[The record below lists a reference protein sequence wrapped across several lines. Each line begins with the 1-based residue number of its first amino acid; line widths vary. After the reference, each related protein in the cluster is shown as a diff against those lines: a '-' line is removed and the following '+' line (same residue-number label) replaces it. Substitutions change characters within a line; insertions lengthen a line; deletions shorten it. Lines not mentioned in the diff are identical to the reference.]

1 MQGFFCFNRAMSSPQ
16 VVQCTLEE
24 HGEAIR
30 EILNDAIVNSTA
42 LFDYEPRTQA
52 NMVAWFE
59 AKRVGNYPVIGLIND
74 EGVLMGFGSLG
85 SFRPFP
91 ANKYTVEHS
100 VYVHKDFR
108 GQGFGKQLL
117 ELLIDAAT
125 KLEFHVMLGGIDAS
139 NTASIHLHTQ
149 LGFVHVGTLPEVGY
163 KFGHWLDLAFY
174 QLTLPTPGNPSDS

>member
-1 MQGFFCFNRAMSSPQ
+1 MASYTI
-16 VVQCTLEE
+16 VDCTLEE

-59 AKRVGNYPVIGLIND
+59 AKRVGNYPVIGLVND

-100 VYVHKDFR
+100 VYVH
-108 GQGFGKQLL
+108 
-117 ELLIDAAT
+117 
-125 KLEFHVMLGGIDAS
+125 
-139 NTASIHLHTQ
+139 
-149 LGFVHVGTLPEVGY
+149 
-163 KFGHWLDLAFY
+163 
-174 QLTLPTPGNPSDS
+174 